1 MDTGRR
7 KIKIVVMD
15 KHFLYLPLYYAKYR
29 NFFGFVPRNYEL
41 EIVLSAGH
49 TDESAYQMLMDSG
62 YGKNTEVD
70 FAVADPS
77 VTLNTSNSF
86 EGTPAILASLITNTA
101 FWAVDRKTHQI
112 VLPKDL
118 ADFQKIIAFKP
129 GTTSHS
135 IAQRIFRDA
144 SKSPSIQPVNPS
156 QELIALQK
164 STNTVALSPDILGID
179 HLLFY
184 QKHFNIDL
192 ALGTTQEFSNVF
204 MTAFL
209 SRQDVVE
216 QHRPLVMGLLK
227 ALQLSLILVRAQ
239 APDLIEYAADRFGDS
254 KDRVRSAL
262 NRAEQAQVFPP
273 SIEVSVASWMNA
285 AKIWYESGDRQFLSD
300 EQKEAKLRF
309 QNIAQPHLSLAK
321 AAIDELYSQVSTT
334 NRTLSTWK
342 SALRTSGAAALC
354 FGVATAVV
362 KWCHWSGIG
371 VLLLSTTLAI
381 LLASWL
387 RLNRAS
393 STWFLHWF
401 YCAAIQFVI
410 LAWLSPELKALIPI
424 QTFIPVTIAA
434 TLLFLEI
441 RLVHDEHKKLTE
453 GSG

>member
-7 KIKIVVMD
+7 KMQIVVMD
-15 KHFLYLPLYYAKYR
+15 KHFLYLPLYYAKSK
-29 NFFGFVPRNYEL
+29 NFFGFVPGNYEL
-41 EIVLSAGH
+41 EIVLSADH

-62 YGKNTEVD
+62 YGKNTEVN

-77 VTLNTSNSF
+77 VTLNTSHSF

-118 ADFQKIIAFKP
+118 AGFQKIIAFKP

-144 SKSPSIQPVNPS
+144 SKTPSIQPVNPS

-164 STNTVALSPDILGID
+164 STNTVALSPDILSID
-179 HLLFY
+179 HLLYY

-239 APDLIEYAADRFGDS
+239 APDLIEYAADRFSDS
-254 KDRVRSAL
+254 KDRVKSAL

-285 AKIWYESGDRQFLSD
+285 AKIWYESGDREFQSD

-321 AAIDELYSQVSTT
+321 AAINELYSQVSTPSKT
-334 NRTLSTWK
+334 PSTWK
-342 SALRTSGAAALC
+342 PALRASGAAALC
-354 FGVATAVV
+354 FAVATAVV

-371 VLLLSTTLAI
+371 VLILLTTVAI

-387 RLNRAS
+387 RFKRAS
-393 STWFLHWF
+393 STWLLHWF
-401 YCAAIQFVI
+401 YCAAIQLVI
-410 LAWLSPELKALIPI
+410 LAWLSPPLRELITI
-424 QTFIPVTIAA
+424 QTYIPMSIAA
-434 TLLFLEI
+434 ALLFLEI
-441 RLVHDEHKKLTE
+441 KLVHDEHKKLSE
-453 GSG
+453 GGG